1 MEDGRLYPRKW
12 VEVTFLIL
20 FFGVIFG
27 AFFYMIYED
36 VTVIDTRVET
46 LDGKVYRCA
55 DADSYDNG
63 MTHIRK
69 PYEIIVPTKTIKII
83 SKIK

>member
-1 MEDGRLYPRKW
+1 MEDRRLYPRKW
-12 VEVTFLIL
+12 VEVTLGIL
-20 FFGVIFG
+20 FFSVIFS
-27 AFFYMIYED
+27 ALFYMIYENAI
-36 VTVIDTRVET
+36 VIDTRVET

-69 PYEIIVPTKTIKII
+69 PYEIIIPTKTIKII